1 MQDTCPLPSHPK
13 SYTLPT
19 QPTHSHLQELLLYKN
34 LSHKHI
40 VGYVDSQFDDRTS
53 TLYIFL
59 EYGGCRECTNWV
71 RVF

>member
-1 MQDTCPLPSHPK
+1 M
-13 SYTLPT
+13 
-19 QPTHSHLQELLLYKN
+19 QELLLYKN

-59 EYGGCRECTNWV
+59 EYGGCRVCTHWV
-71 RVF
+71 RAS